1 MIKVGLTGGIGSGKT
16 TIARFFEL
24 LNIPV
29 YYSDTAAK
37 SLMIN
42 NLKIKQQLSD
52 LLGSD
57 VYLENGELNKTYISS
72 KIFTNSA
79 VLKQVNEIVHPFVE
93 EDFHQFCETHR
104 NQKYIIKESAIL
116 IETGLYKKLDKMIL
130 VTANIQDR
138 IQRVALRDRLSQE
151 QIQEKINKQLSDSDK
166 ILYSDFQIQNDNQ
179 QLLIPQV
186 LKIHHQ
192 IITTNN

>member
-57 VYLENGELNKTYISS
+57 VYLGNGELNKTYISS

-93 EDFHQFCETHR
+93 EDFYQFCETHR

-130 VTANIQDR
+130 ITANIQDR